1 MQELDKKLNEH
12 FAGKVVRKDLTK
24 QIKGNAIVP
33 TYVLEYLLGQY
44 CATDDEETIKG
55 GVETVKKILQQHYVH
70 REESELI
77 KHNIRER
84 GSYKIID
91 RIGVVL
97 NDKDDRYETTFT
109 NLGLKKVPIHS
120 QFVNEHKKLLTG
132 GVWSLIDIAYMPSDS
147 PKDSSWMIENIKPIQ
162 LSSFDSAEY
171 LAIRKAF
178 TTEEWIDMLL
188 QSMGFNPEH
197 FQFRQKLIQLTR
209 LIPFCERNYNL
220 MELGP
225 KGTGKSHI
233 FSELSPHGILISGGE
248 VTVAKLFVNNSSGQ
262 IGLVGYWDTVA
273 FDEFAGKQ
281 KKSPKALVDIMKNYM
296 ANKTFSRGRDT
307 MGAEASMVFIGNTN
321 RSVPYMIKHS
331 DLFEALPK
339 AYYDTA
345 FLDRI
350 HYYIPGWEV
359 AIIRNEMFTEGYG
372 LIVDYLAEVLK
383 AFRSEDFSNEFSQYF
398 HLDETIA
405 TRDKTAITKT
415 FGGLMK
421 IIFPD
426 KNATKEEIKQLLT
439 FAMEGRRRV
448 KEQFYKMDETFLKN
462 PVDFKF
468 YDLSDKKGIEVSTLE
483 MDEYEFINPTLTLDI
498 NGESKEKEVDSEPSS
513 KVSKLSNK
521 NVVIKENQ
529 KGISYQL
536 LFEDYL
542 KESTEIHLVD
552 PYIRLVYQQK
562 NLHEFCQMLLAII
575 PLGEEMIIKVFT
587 TVNPSASLEQ
597 EVNLAQLKESFD
609 GTALTVHI
617 EFENAKET
625 HDRYIESDNGWKI
638 ILGRGLDM
646 FQPYDFKQLFNL
658 ANTMQTERRCK
669 AFEVT
674 YIKG

>member
-1 MQELDKKLNEH
+1 MEELNKKLNEH

-70 REESELI
+70 REKSELV
-77 KHNIRER
+77 KSNIRER

-97 NDKDDRYETTFT
+97 NDKDDRYETSFT

-120 QFVNEHKKLLTG
+120 QFVKEHQKLLTG
-132 GVWSLIDIAYMPSDS
+132 GVWSLIDIAYMPTDS

-162 LSSFDSAEY
+162 LSNFDKEEY
-171 LAIRKAF
+171 LTIRKAF
-178 TTEEWIDMLL
+178 STEDWIDMLL

-209 LIPFCERNYNL
+209 LIPFCERNFNL

-248 VTVAKLFVNNSSGQ
+248 VTVAKLFVNNSTGN

-307 MGAEASMVFIGNTN
+307 MNAEASMVFIGNTD

-359 AIIRNEMFTEGYG
+359 DIIRNEMFTEGYG

-383 AFRSEDFSNEFSQYF
+383 AFRSEDFSNEFSPYF
-398 HLDETIA
+398 SLDETIA
-405 TRDKTAITKT
+405 TRDKTAISKT

-426 KNATKEEIKQLLT
+426 KSATKAEIKQLLT
-439 FAMEGRRRV
+439 FAIEGRRRV
-448 KEQFYKMDETFLKN
+448 KEQLYKMDETFREN
-462 PVDFKF
+462 PVQFKF
-468 YDLSDKKGIEVSTLE
+468 YDVADKAAVEVSTLE
-483 MDEYEFINPTLTLDI
+483 MDEYEFANPLPMLNLEETDSAIPQKTVEKIPELTT
-498 NGESKEKEVDSEPSS
+498 
-513 KVSKLSNK
+513 K
-521 NVVIKENQ
+521 NVAIKEQQ
-529 KGISYQL
+529 KGVSYKL
-536 LFEDYL
+536 LFKEYL
-542 KESTEIHLVD
+542 LGSTEIHLTD
-552 PYIRLVYQQK
+552 PHLTIWYQQE
-562 NLHEFCQMLLAII
+562 NLHEFCRMLLTLI
-575 PLGEEMIIKVFT
+575 PHGEELTLKVFT
-587 TVNPSASLEQ
+587 ASDRVRPIEHKFDLE
-597 EVNLAQLKESFD
+597 ELADSFN
-609 GTALTVHI
+609 GTPLTVLFDI
-617 EFENAKET
+617 ADPDT
-625 HDRYIESDNGWKI
+625 MHDRYIESDNGWKI
-638 ILGRGLDM
+638 IPGRGLDM
-646 FQPYDFKQLFNL
+646 FKAYERKERFNL
-658 ANTMQTERRCK
+658 AKWVQVERRCRG
-669 AFEVT
+669 FEVT
-674 YIKG
+674 YVKG

>member
-1 MQELDKKLNEH
+1 MENLNKKLNEH
-12 FAGKVVRKDLTK
+12 FGGKVVRKDLTK
-24 QIKGNAIVP
+24 SIKGNAIVP

-44 CATDDEETIKG
+44 CATDDEATIVQ
-55 GVETVKKILQQHYVH
+55 GVATVKNILSKHYVH
-70 REESELI
+70 REEAELV
-77 KHNIRER
+77 KSNIRER
-84 GSYKIID
+84 GNYKIID

-97 NDKDDRYETTFT
+97 NDKDDRYETAFT

-120 QFVNEHKKLLTG
+120 QFIKEHPKLLTG
-132 GVWSLIDIAYMPSDS
+132 GVWSLIDIAYMPTDS

-162 LSSFDSAEY
+162 LSNFDTEEY
-171 LAIRKAF
+171 LKIRKAF
-178 TTEEWIDMLL
+178 STEEWIDMLL

-248 VTVAKLFVNNSSGQ
+248 VTVAKLFVNNSTGN

-307 MGAEASMVFIGNTN
+307 MGAEASMVFIGNTD

-331 DLFEALPK
+331 NLFEALPK

-350 HYYIPGWEV
+350 HYYVPGWEV
-359 AIIRNEMFTEGYG
+359 DIIRNEMFTDGYG

-398 HLDETIA
+398 ALDETIA

-426 KNATKEEIKQLLT
+426 KSATKAEIQQLLN
-439 FAMEGRRRV
+439 FSMEGRRRV
-448 KEQFYKMDETFLKN
+448 KEQLYKMDETFN
-462 PVDFKF
+462 PVQFKF
-468 YDLSDKKGIEVSTLE
+468 YDVADKVAVEVSTLE
-483 MDEYEFINPTLTLDI
+483 MDEYQFANPLPMLNLEETDSAI
-498 NGESKEKEVDSEPSS
+498 PQKAVEKIPE
-513 KVSKLSNK
+513 LATK
-521 NVVIKENQ
+521 NVAIKEQQ
-529 KGISYQL
+529 KGVSYAL
-536 LFEDYL
+536 LFKDYL
-542 KESTEIHLVD
+542 LGSTEIHLTD
-552 PYIRLVYQQK
+552 PHLTIWYQQE
-562 NLHEFCQMLLAII
+562 NLHEFCRMLLTFI
-575 PLGEEMIIKVFT
+575 PHGEELTLKIFT
-587 TVNPSASLEQ
+587 ASDRVTPLEHKFDL
-597 EVNLAQLKESFD
+597 EALADSFN
-609 GTALTVHI
+609 GTPLTVLLD
-617 EFENAKET
+617 FADSDT
-625 HDRYIESDNGWKI
+625 MHDRYIESDNGWKI

-646 FQPYDFKQLFNL
+646 FKAYERKERFNL
-658 ANTMQTERRCK
+658 AKWVQGERRCRG
-669 AFEVT
+669 FEVT
-674 YIKG
+674 YVRGGS

>member
-1 MQELDKKLNEH
+1 MQELNKKLNEH

-44 CATDDEETIKG
+44 CATDDEETILG

-70 REESELI
+70 REESELV
-77 KHNIRER
+77 KSNIRER

-97 NDKDDRYETTFT
+97 NDKDDRYETSFT

-120 QFVNEHKKLLTG
+120 QFVKEHRKLLTG
-132 GVWSLIDIAYMPSDS
+132 GVWSLIDIAYMPTDS

-162 LSSFDSAEY
+162 LSNFDTAEY
-171 LAIRKAF
+171 LVIRKAF

-188 QSMGFNPEH
+188 QSMGFNPTH

-209 LIPFCERNYNL
+209 LIPFCERNFNL

-273 FDEFAGKQ
+273 FDEFAGKK

-307 MGAEASMVFIGNTN
+307 MGAEASMVFIGNTD

-359 AIIRNEMFTEGYG
+359 DIIRNEMFTDGYG

-383 AFRSEDFSNEFSQYF
+383 AFRGEDFSNAFSQYF
-398 HLDETIA
+398 ELDETIA

-426 KNATKEEIKQLLT
+426 KNATKAEIKQLLS
-439 FAMEGRRRV
+439 FAIEGRRRV
-448 KEQFYKMDETFLKN
+448 KEQLYKMDETFN
-462 PVDFKF
+462 PVEFKF
-468 YDLSDKKGIEVSTLE
+468 YDVADNAAVEVSTLE
-483 MDEYEFINPTLTLDI
+483 MDEFQFVAPTDDLLETADE
-498 NGESKEKEVDSEPSS
+498 GTTSYTPKAK
-513 KVSKLSNK
+513 KVPVLVTK
-521 NVVIKENQ
+521 NVPIKEDQ
-529 KGISYQL
+529 KGISYKI
-536 LFEDYL
+536 LFKDYL
-542 KESTEIHLVD
+542 VGATEIHLTD
-552 PYIRLVYQQK
+552 PYFIYPYQQK
-562 NLHEFCQMLLAII
+562 NLHEFCRMLLELI
-575 PLGEEMIIKVFT
+575 PLGEELTLKVFT
-587 TVNPSASLEQ
+587 GKDKIKPLEHKFELQ
-597 EVNLAQLKESFD
+597 DLADSFN
-609 GTALTVHI
+609 GTPLTVLI
-617 EFENAKET
+617 DLQDSDKM
-625 HDRYIESDNGWKI
+625 HDRYIESDNGWKMV
-638 ILGRGLDM
+638 LGRGLDI
-646 FQPYDFKQLFNL
+646 FQRMEYKSRFDL
-658 ANTMQTERRCK
+658 AKRMQTERRCR

-674 YIKG
+674 YVQG

>member
-1 MQELDKKLNEH
+1 MENLDKKLNEH
-12 FAGKVVRKDLTK
+12 FGGKVVRKDLTK
-24 QIKGNAIVP
+24 LIKGNAIVP

-44 CATDDEETIKG
+44 CATDDEETIEQ
-55 GVETVKKILQQHYVH
+55 GVATVKNILSKHYVH

-77 KHNIRER
+77 KSNIRER
-84 GSYKIID
+84 GTYKIID

-97 NDKDDRYETTFT
+97 NDKDDRYETAFT

-120 QFVNEHKKLLTG
+120 QWIKQHPKLLTG
-132 GVWSLIDIAYMPSDS
+132 GVWSLIDIAYMPTDS
-147 PKDSSWMIENIKPIQ
+147 PKDSSWMIESIKPIQ
-162 LSSFDSAEY
+162 LSNFDTEEY
-171 LAIRKAF
+171 LEIRKGF
-178 TTEEWIDMLL
+178 STEEWIDMLL

-248 VTVAKLFVNNSSGQ
+248 VTVAKLFVNNSTGN

-296 ANKTFSRGRDT
+296 ANKTFSRGRET
-307 MGAEASMVFIGNTN
+307 MGAEASMVFIGNTD

-359 AIIRNEMFTEGYG
+359 DIIRNEMFTDGYG

-383 AFRSEDFSNEFSQYF
+383 AFRGEDFSNAYSPYF
-398 HLDETIA
+398 ELDETIA

-426 KNATKEEIKQLLT
+426 KSATKEEIKQLLN
-439 FAMEGRRRV
+439 FSMEGRRRV
-448 KEQFYKMDETFLKN
+448 KEQLYKMDETFN
-462 PVDFKF
+462 PVEFKF
-468 YDLSDKKGIEVSTLE
+468 YDVSDKQAIEVSTLE
-483 MDEYEFINPTLTLDI
+483 MDEYEFVTPTLDLGVEEQSGGVVAQKSAET
-498 NGESKEKEVDSEPSS
+498 PPP
-513 KVSKLSNK
+513 LSAK
-521 NVVIKENQ
+521 NVAIKEQQ
-529 KGISYQL
+529 KGVSYEL
-536 LFEDYL
+536 LFKEYL
-542 KESTEIHLVD
+542 LGSTEIHLTD
-552 PYIRLVYQQK
+552 PHLTVWYQQE
-562 NLHEFCQMLLAII
+562 NLHEFCLMLLTII
-575 PLGEEMIIKVFT
+575 PHGEELTLKVFT
-587 TVNPSASLEQ
+587 ATAKVNPLEHKFDL
-597 EVNLAQLKESFD
+597 EELADSFK
-609 GTALTVHI
+609 GTPLTVLLD
-617 EFENAKET
+617 FADPDSM

-646 FQPYDFKQLFNL
+646 FKAYERKERFNL
-658 ANTMQTERRCK
+658 AKWVQGERRCRG
-669 AFEVT
+669 FEVT
-674 YIKG
+674 YVRG

>member
-12 FAGKVVRKDLTK
+12 FIGKVVRKDLTK

-55 GVETVKKILQQHYVH
+55 GVETVKKILQKHYVH

-77 KHNIRER
+77 KSNIREK

-97 NDKDDRYETTFT
+97 NDKEDRYETAFT

-120 QFVNEHKKLLTG
+120 QWIKEHPKLLTG
-132 GVWSLIDIAYMPSDS
+132 GVWSLIDIAYMPTDS
-147 PKDSSWMIENIKPIQ
+147 PKDSSWMIESIKPIQ
-162 LSSFDSAEY
+162 LSNFDTAEY
-171 LAIRKAF
+171 LTIRKAF
-178 TTEEWIDMLL
+178 STEEWIDMLL

-248 VTVAKLFVNNSSGQ
+248 VTVAKLFVNNSTGN

-296 ANKTFSRGRDT
+296 ANNTFSRGRET
-307 MGAEASMVFIGNTN
+307 MGAEASMVFIGNTD

-359 AIIRNEMFTEGYG
+359 DIIRNEMFTDGYG

-383 AFRSEDFSNEFSQYF
+383 AFRGEDFRNEFSQYF
-398 HLDETIA
+398 DLDETIA

-421 IIFPD
+421 IIYPD
-426 KNATKEEIKQLLT
+426 KNATKEEIQQLLN
-439 FAMEGRRRV
+439 FAIEGRRRV
-448 KEQFYKMDETFLKN
+448 KEQFYKMDETFRDN
-462 PVDFKF
+462 PVAFKF
-468 YDLSDKKGIEVSTLE
+468 YDRQTKEAVEVTTLE
-483 MDEYEFINPTLTLDI
+483 MDEYEFIVPASIDVEEKAVPTPPTLI
-498 NGESKEKEVDSEPSS
+498 SK
-513 KVSKLSNK
+513 NT
-521 NVVIKENQ
+521 VIKENQ
-529 KGISYQL
+529 KGVSYQL

-542 KESTEIHLVD
+542 KGSKEIHLTD
-552 PYIRLVYQQK
+552 PYLRLVYQLK
-562 NLHEFCQMLLAII
+562 NLHEFCQMLLHII
-575 PLGEEMIIKVFT
+575 PLGEELHLKVFT
-587 TVNPSASLEQ
+587 SPNPSNSLEQ
-597 EVNLAQLKESFD
+597 EVNFEQLKESFNS
-609 GTALTVHI
+609 TPLTVDVFI
-617 EFENAKET
+617 EDTTEM

-638 ILGRGLDM
+638 VLGRGLDV
-646 FQPYDFKQLFNL
+646 FQQYDFKQLFNL
-658 ANTMQTERRCK
+658 ANMMQTERRCK
-669 AFEVT
+669 GFEVT
-674 YIKG
+674 YVKK

>member
-1 MQELDKKLNEH
+1 MQELNKKLNEH

-24 QIKGNAIVP
+24 LIKGNAIVP

-77 KHNIRER
+77 KSNIRER

-97 NDKDDRYETTFT
+97 NDKDDRYETSFT

-120 QFVNEHKKLLTG
+120 QFVKEHQKLLTG
-132 GVWSLIDIAYMPSDS
+132 GVWSLIDIAYMPTDS

-162 LSSFDSAEY
+162 LSNFDTEEY
-171 LAIRKAF
+171 LQIRKAF
-178 TTEEWIDMLL
+178 STEEWIDMLL

-209 LIPFCERNYNL
+209 LIPFCERNFNL

-296 ANKTFSRGRDT
+296 ANRTFSRGRDT
-307 MGAEASMVFIGNTN
+307 MGAEASMVFIGNTD

-331 DLFEALPK
+331 NLFEALPK

-359 AIIRNEMFTEGYG
+359 DIIRNEMFTEGYG

-398 HLDETIA
+398 TLDETIA

-426 KNATKEEIKQLLT
+426 KSATKAEIQQLLN
-439 FAMEGRRRV
+439 FSMEGRRRV
-448 KEQFYKMDETFLKN
+448 KEQLYKMDETFKDN
-462 PVDFKF
+462 PVEFKF
-468 YDLSDKKGIEVSTLE
+468 YDVADNAAVEVSTLE
-483 MDEYEFINPTLTLDI
+483 MDEYAFVTPKEDLLDMSKTTTVAPTA
-498 NGESKEKEVDSEPSS
+498 
-513 KVSKLSNK
+513 VSAQPKLAPK
-521 NVVIKENQ
+521 NIPIKEDQ
-529 KGISYQL
+529 KGISYKL
-536 LFEDYL
+536 LFKDYL
-542 KESTEIHLVD
+542 VGATEVHLTD
-552 PYIRLVYQQK
+552 PYFIHRYQQK
-562 NLHEFCQMLLAII
+562 NLHEFCRMLLAMI
-575 PLGEEMIIKVFT
+575 PLGEELTLKVFT
-587 TVNPSASLEQ
+587 AKDKEIPLEHKFELQ
-597 EVNLAQLKESFD
+597 DLANSFN
-609 GTALTVHI
+609 GTPLTVQV
-617 EFENAKET
+617 ELEDPEKM

-638 ILGRGLDM
+638 ILGRGLDI
-646 FQPYDFKQLFNL
+646 FQRMEYKNSYDL
-658 ANTMQTERRCK
+658 AKTVQTERRCR

-674 YIKG
+674 YVKG